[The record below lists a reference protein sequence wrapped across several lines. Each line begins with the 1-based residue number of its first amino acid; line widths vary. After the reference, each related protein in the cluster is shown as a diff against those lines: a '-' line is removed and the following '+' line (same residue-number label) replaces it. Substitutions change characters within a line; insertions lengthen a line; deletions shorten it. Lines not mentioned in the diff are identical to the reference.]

1 MFPEANFCFLLFYR
15 EGRSYISRRS
25 IHFCGRWCASEV
37 SATNPGFVQRGGTS
51 ILEHFHSPSTASIT
65 WELGPLFLG
74 FPGSSVV
81 KNPFANAGDIGDGD
95 SIPGSGR
102 SPGRDRGNPL
112 QYSCLENPM
121 NRGAWCLNRGVHRVS
136 KSQTQL

>member
-15 EGRSYISRRS
+15 ESRSYISRRS

-81 KNPFANAGDIGDGD
+81 KNPFANAGDIRDAG

-102 SPGRDRGNPL
+102 KWQSTPIFLPGESHEQSLVSQQRSP
-112 QYSCLENPM
+112 
-121 NRGAWCLNRGVHRVS
+121 
-136 KSQTQL
+136 